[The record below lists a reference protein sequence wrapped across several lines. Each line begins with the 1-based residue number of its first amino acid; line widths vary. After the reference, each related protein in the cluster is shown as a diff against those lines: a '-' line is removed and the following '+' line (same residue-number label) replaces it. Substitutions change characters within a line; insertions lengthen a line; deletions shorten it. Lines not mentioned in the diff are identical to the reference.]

1 MWRVAVGVH
10 TCVSRSTFPR
20 LVHSLPVARLF
31 LFFKIKLTHVTE
43 RDTKLLF
50 VWLEGT
56 GKREVGGP
64 QLRTLTVNSVAC
76 AQLS

>member
-31 LFFKIKLTHVTE
+31 FFNKADSRHRARHQIV
-43 RDTKLLF
+43 
-50 VWLEGT
+50 VCV
-56 GKREVGGP
+56 VGGNGGDRER
-64 QLRTLTVNSVAC
+64 LEVLNSEH
-76 AQLS
+76 